1 MSLRSPLGRVRGL
14 GSAKSGTEHFWAQ
27 RVTAVALIPLTLWFV
42 FSVMSL
48 GGADHAAAS
57 AWMQSPVNAVL
68 LLLLIVTTFHH
79 MQLGMQVVIEDYI
92 HVEALKIGA
101 LVIVKGASLLLGV
114 AAAFAVLKVSF
125 GG

>member
-42 FSVMSL
+42 YSVLAL
-48 GGADHAAAS
+48 GAADHAAAS

-68 LLLLIVTTFHH
+68 LLVLIVATFHH
-79 MQLGMQVVIEDYI
+79 LQLGMQVVIEDYV
-92 HVEALKIGA
+92 HVEGVKIAA
-101 LVIVKGASLLLGV
+101 LVIVKGGSLLLGV